1 MAYINSYDT
10 LIAISTEQ
18 LQKLLDLA
26 LEHEITVTVVDGEN
40 THQVREVLCE
50 LEYESSD
57 ETWNDSGCSYY

>member
-26 LEHEITVTVVDGEN
+26 LEHEITVTVVDSEN
-40 THQVREVLCE
+40 SYQACGVLNE
-50 LEYESSD
+50 IEYESS
-57 ETWNDSGCSYY
+57 ESEWENSGCEY